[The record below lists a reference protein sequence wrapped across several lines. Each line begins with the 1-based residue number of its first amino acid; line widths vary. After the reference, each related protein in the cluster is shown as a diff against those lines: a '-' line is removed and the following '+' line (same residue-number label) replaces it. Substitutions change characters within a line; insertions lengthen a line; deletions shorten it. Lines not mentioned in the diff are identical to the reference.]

1 VGQVFKGSPAA
12 EAGLKEGDAILAVNG
27 TAVDSSYQLLK
38 MIASMRPGENVKLR
52 YERDGKEA
60 EMEFTLTSRDELGKL
75 SGTPF
80 GDRRLLD
87 PTAQMGS
94 VLSGNASGYPNAVQS
109 DLTIDSNDCGS
120 PVVDVDGHVVA
131 INIARSER
139 VSTYMI
145 PGKVIQALLSN
156 LPAGKFTLA
165 KDADTLNAEVRDYDI
180 TIRKAQE
187 ALKAAEAGRAA
198 AQEALKKHQR

>member
-1 VGQVFKGSPAA
+1 VDYPA
-12 EAGLKEGDAILAVNG
+12 
-27 TAVDSSYQLLK
+27 QLLK
-38 MIASMRPGENVKLR
+38 LVAGMKPGDKVKVR
-52 YERDGKEA
+52 YARDGKEA
-60 EMEFTLTSRDELGKL
+60 DLEFALTSREELARI
-75 SGTPF
+75 SGM
-80 GDRRLLD
+80 GDRRFLD

-94 VLSGNASGYPNAVQS
+94 VLSSNATGYPNAVQS

-145 PGKVIQALLSN
+145 PGKVVQALLSN
-156 LPAGKFTLA
+156 LESGKFTLA
-165 KDADTLNAEVRDYDI
+165 KDADTLNGELHEYEAAI
-180 TIRKAQE
+180 LKAQE

-198 AQEALKKHQR
+198 AEEALKKQRR